1 MSLLDRAIRSLN
13 YSAVWRHSV
22 RVGPDRL
29 HAPSLDRL
37 VYLWLHKLRY
47 RRNGDLAFLRQ
58 CLRPGMHVVDV
69 GANVGL
75 YSHLFAWAVGPG
87 GRVTAFE
94 PDPVLC
100 AAAETS
106 IRANRLSNITVHRI
120 ALGDKPGCGHL
131 NRGFFNSGD
140 NRLMADGQGPVE
152 ANAIDAQ
159 VCALDDVLDDGP
171 VDFVKIDVQGGEV
184 NVLRGMAKTIEANPR
199 LQLFVE
205 LWPFGLRAAG
215 TSTQEL
221 FDLVA
226 AYGFKADLVGHSGR
240 SDTIDFEAMSKR
252 MYWSTDIHASRR

>member
-1 MSLLDRAIRSLN
+1 MSLLDRAIRSFN
-13 YSAVWRHSV
+13 YSALWRHSV
-22 RVGPDRL
+22 CVGPDRL

-47 RRNGDLAFLRQ
+47 RRNRDLEFFRQ
-58 CLRPGMHVVDV
+58 RLRPGMHVVDV

-75 YSHLFAWAVGPG
+75 YSHLFARAVGG
-87 GRVTAFE
+87 EGRVTAFE
-94 PDPVLC
+94 PDPVLF
-100 AAAETS
+100 AAAAAS
-106 IRANRLSNITVHRI
+106 IRANGLLNITVHPI
-120 ALGDKPGCGHL
+120 AVGDKPGRGRL

-140 NRLMADGQGPVE
+140 NRLVAERQGPAA

-159 VCALDDVLDDGP
+159 VCALDDLLDDGP

-215 TSTQEL
+215 TSTREL
-221 FDLVA
+221 LDLVA
-226 AYGFKADLVGHSGR
+226 AYGFKVDVCGHSGR
-240 SDTIDFEAMSKR
+240 PDTIDFEAMSKR